1 MSATRNR
8 ATAVTLVLL
17 LAILAPL
24 QSAFASP
31 SQTQYKAPILN
42 CKGSGA
48 LTGNHP
54 GWSSEAAKNITI
66 APLSPS
72 TFAAYW
78 CPAAAP
84 SPRGPIS
91 YTLTSSLAAATCETT
106 ATHCQLPLYSKT
118 ATYYLM
124 ATDQT
129 GNYQNPVIAVQNPGT
144 PTPCSPA
151 RGSCSNKYQNMTF
164 QSYGNLTGT
173 NDCTLAA
180 EANWESLNLGVTPT
194 NIELLVD
201 WQLASPSNLGINN
214 TQALAFWTNNGIS
227 GVKLQKA
234 DSINIDP
241 ISIMSALDSNKSLI
255 GSLAF
260 NAGQNFAGVN
270 FPTYTQHWVLVDGYT
285 PQGPLVVSW
294 GRTLQMTWQQWNL
307 EAVMA
312 YKITATA
319 TSTTSKLK

>member
-1 MSATRNR
+1 MR
-8 ATAVTLVLL
+8 AYQGRSLLTIIAALALTL
-17 LAILAPL
+17 LAPL
-24 QSAFASP
+24 QNSTATSAQP
-31 SQTQYKAPILN
+31 QYKAPILN

-48 LTGNHP
+48 LTGTHP

-66 APLSPS
+66 APLSAS
-72 TFAAYW
+72 TYAAYW
-78 CPAAAP
+78 CPAVATTFH
-84 SPRGPIS
+84 GQIS
-91 YTLTSSLAAATCETT
+91 YTLTSSLGGGTCETT

-118 ATYYLM
+118 AIYYLM

-144 PTPCSPA
+144 PIPCTPA
-151 RGSCSNKYQNMTF
+151 RGSCNNKYQGMTF
-164 QSYGNLTGT
+164 QGYGNLTGT

-180 EANWESLNLGVTPT
+180 EANWESLNLGVTPA
-194 NIELLVD
+194 NIELLTD
-201 WQLASPSNLGINN
+201 WQLASPNNLGINN

-227 GVKLQKA
+227 GIKLQKA
-234 DSINIDP
+234 ETVNIDP
-241 ISIMSALDSNKSLI
+241 ISLMNALDNNKSLI

-270 FPTYTQHWVLVDGYT
+270 FPSYTQHWVLVDGYT

-312 YKITATA
+312 YKITAALPT
-319 TSTTSKLK
+319 KLK